1 MKDKAVWIETIG
13 FIIVIIGLVLMFTDS
28 AGSDDPVVALL
39 LLGIGITI
47 IGGLMGSMKKIVV
60 LALLLAAG
68 AAVTYFYTDNDFWF
82 NALMVV
88 SVTLI
93 LVDMIWSSKRKKQ
106 ES

>member
-13 FIIVIIGLVLMFTDS
+13 FIIVIIGLVLMFSDF
-28 AGSDDPVVALL
+28 AGSGDLVVSLL

-68 AAVTYFYTDNDFWF
+68 AAVTYFYTDNDFLF

-93 LVDMIWSSKRKKQ
+93 LVDMILSSKRKKLQ
-106 ES
+106 S